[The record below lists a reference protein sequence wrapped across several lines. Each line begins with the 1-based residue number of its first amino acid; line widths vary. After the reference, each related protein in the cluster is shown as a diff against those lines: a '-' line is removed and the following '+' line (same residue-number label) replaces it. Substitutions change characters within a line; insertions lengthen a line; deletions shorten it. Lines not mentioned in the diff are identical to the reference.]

1 MDEKEL
7 KKIMQGIDIPS
18 ANENAKKRAL
28 NLSLNAFKSTQK
40 EKQKI
45 RQGKS
50 FLQRLMGSS
59 NKNTRRKPMSAKL
72 NYVGI
77 GFAVTTVLVI
87 GSAIMIPQFNQ
98 YKMRAP
104 SDMVASSNGIKSQH
118 NRNEGL
124 NKNRE
129 QNLQVEE
136 SDRYLSS
143 PAPSGQ
149 ITASQPRRDNKPS
162 ESVQTEAKS
171 MMEAKLDAP
180 ASVDRIEP
188 LSKSGSVK
196 APETPMP
203 ITPKKEKGK
212 SLGNKLAVQNE
223 VRTTELSRNH
233 SLNKPL
239 PPTSSA
245 FQDFS
250 GSGSIISQELETKEA
265 VGYRSKIIL
274 DKIPSDT
281 YKDVGRDKFEKFEIN
296 PIKIVSQEPVSTFSI
311 DVDTA
316 SYSFMRREIM
326 RGVLPQKNAVRVEE
340 MINYFKYDYP
350 LPETKERPFKASVAV
365 VPSPWK
371 EGNKLMHIGIKG
383 YEIDKNINPP
393 KSNLVL
399 LLDVSGSMNA
409 PDKLPLMVNSLK
421 LLLNSLQPDDT
432 VGIVV
437 YAGAAGT
444 VLEPTAVKEKSKIL
458 AALNRL
464 SAGGSTAGGQGIRL
478 AYQMAQANF
487 DKEAVNRVILATDG
501 DFNVGITDQGEL
513 KGFIERKRKSGVFLS
528 VLGFG
533 QGNYNDSLMQALAQN
548 GNGVAAYIDTLSEAR
563 KILSEEA
570 SSTLFPIAKD
580 VKIQVEFNPATVAEY
595 RLVGYETRALKKED
609 FNNDAIDAGD
619 IGAGHTVTAIYEIT
633 PVDGPV
639 SVDPSRYQ
647 KEEATKTESDFSN
660 EYAFLK
666 IRYKLPEQ
674 DTSTLITEPI
684 TTAKQEV
691 SAMMKQETYWAIA
704 VAGFGQLLKGGEFTG
719 KLTYDDIIEQAQSA
733 KGNDEFGYRSEFIQL
748 TRLAKTTATQQ

>member
-7 KKIMQGIDIPS
+7 KKLMQGIDVPP
-18 ANENAKKRAL
+18 AGENAKKRAL
-28 NLSLNAFKSTQK
+28 NLSLSEFEAVQK

-45 RQGKS
+45 HQGKS

-98 YKMRAP
+98 YKARSP
-104 SDMVASSNGIKSQH
+104 GSDRVASYDARKSEQKNNGDLKRSIDK
-118 NRNEGL
+118 
-124 NKNRE
+124 
-129 QNLQVEE
+129 NLQIEE
-136 SDRYLSS
+136 SERYLSS
-143 PAPSGQ
+143 PSPAGPLKN
-149 ITASQPRRDNKPS
+149 IQPGGESKPS
-162 ESVQTEAKS
+162 ESVRTETRSELNAQ
-171 MMEAKLDAP
+171 LDAP

-188 LSKSGSVK
+188 LSKSAPAK

-212 SLGNKLAVQNE
+212 SMGNKLAMQNE
-223 VRTTELSRNH
+223 ILSK
-233 SLNKPL
+233 KPAM
-239 PPTSSA
+239 T
-245 FQDFS
+245 
-250 GSGSIISQELETKEA
+250 
-265 VGYRSKIIL
+265 
-274 DKIPSDT
+274 IPSDGFIAHEFAEQEGTGFRSQIVIDKVSPNT
-281 YKDVGRDKFEKFEIN
+281 YKDVGRDKFEKFEVN
-296 PIKIVSQEPVSTFSI
+296 PIKLVNREPVSTFSI
-311 DVDTA
+311 DVDTS

-340 MINYFKYDYP
+340 MINYFNYDYP
-350 LPETKERPFKASVAV
+350 LPETKDRPFKASVTV

-371 EGNKLMHIGIKG
+371 EGNKLIHIGIKG
-383 YEIDKNINPP
+383 YEINKNINPP
-393 KSNLVL
+393 RSNLVF
-399 LLDVSGSMNA
+399 LLDVSGSMNS

-464 SAGGSTAGGQGIRL
+464 SAGGSTAGGQGIKL

-513 KGFIERKRKSGVFLS
+513 KGFIERKRKTGVFLS
-528 VLGFG
+528 VFGFG

-563 KILSEEA
+563 KILVDEA
-570 SSTLFPIAKD
+570 TSTLFPIAKD
-580 VKIQVEFNPATVAEY
+580 VKIQIEFNPKTVAEY

-609 FNNDAIDAGD
+609 FNNDAVDAGD

-647 KEEATKTESDFSN
+647 KDNSIKTESDFSN

-684 TTAKQEV
+684 TKDQQEI
-691 SAMMKQETYWAIA
+691 SARMKQETQWATA
-704 VAGFGQLLKGGEFTG
+704 VAGFGQLLRGGKFTG
-719 KLTYDDIIEQAQSA
+719 TLTYNDVIEQAQSA
-733 KGNDEFGYRSEFIQL
+733 KGDDEFGYRSEFIQL
-748 TRLAKTTATQQ
+748 TRLAKTTATQR